1 MSKVL
6 RFSWISI
13 GLLMVLLWR
22 VGVAQASS
30 GWSVSPSPNPVG
42 DDTLFAV
49 AAISTSDVWAVGS
62 SNQGSATP
70 HTLTEHWNGSSWS
83 VIASPNAGPTFNKL
97 LAVTAISSSNVW
109 AVGYYQTNS
118 GSVQTL
124 VEHWNGSAWSVV
136 TSANSSAPANQLFG
150 VTAVSATD
158 VWAVGSSQFNNT
170 TQSLAE
176 HWNGSSWSV
185 VASPNPGSSFT
196 SLRAV
201 AAVSSNNVWAV
212 GSYINLQGIPQ
223 TLTERWNGTKWSMIA
238 SANPGVDGDSLSG
251 VARIP
256 GSSQLW
262 AVGDTFDSTSGQPL
276 TERWNGS
283 KWSVVASPTIQANAS
298 VLSSVTVLSSTNVW
312 AVGQAGTPAGVLS
325 NGATSSASNAAGK
338 TLTEHWNG
346 SKWSVVAS
354 PNPGTF
360 NNGLNGVAR
369 VPGSTQLWA
378 VGAYNNGTPPVLTV
392 IEVHP

>member
-1 MSKVL
+1 
-6 RFSWISI
+6 
-13 GLLMVLLWR
+13 MVLLWR
-22 VGVAQASS
+22 VGVAQAS
-30 GWSVSPSPNPVG
+30 GVWSVSPSPNPPG

-70 HTLTEHWNGSSWS
+70 QTLTEHWNGSNWS
-83 VIASPNAGPTFNKL
+83 VIASPNPGPTFNKL

-124 VEHWNGSAWSVV
+124 VERWNGSVWSVV
-136 TSANSSAPANQLFG
+136 TSANSSSPANQLFG
-150 VTAVSATD
+150 VTAVSAND
-158 VWAVGSSQFNNT
+158 VWAVGSSQPNNNT

-185 VASPNPGSSFT
+185 VASPNPGSTFT
-196 SLRAV
+196 SFKGV
-201 AAVSSNNVWAV
+201 AAVASNNVWAV
-212 GSYINLQGIPQ
+212 GSYNNQQGIAQ
-223 TLTERWNGTKWSMIA
+223 TLTERWNGTKWSVVT
-238 SANPGVDGDSLSG
+238 SANPGSGGDGLFG

-256 GSSQLW
+256 GSNQLW
-262 AVGDTFDSTSGQPL
+262 AVGDYNIGTSGQPL
-276 TERWNGS
+276 TERWNGT
-283 KWSVVASPTIQANAS
+283 KWSVVTSPTIQANDS
-298 VLSSVTVLSSTNVW
+298 SLSSVTVLSATNAW
-312 AVGQAGTPAGVLS
+312 AVGQAGTPSGALS
-325 NGATSSASNAAGK
+325 NMATSSASSPAGK
-338 TLTEHWNG
+338 TLTEYWNG
-346 SKWSVVAS
+346 TKWSVVAS

-378 VGAYNNGTPPVLTV
+378 VGAYNNGMPPVLTL
-392 IEVHP
+392 IEFHP